1 LQKLS
6 KIITL
11 VHHAKK
17 GGEMGKSFG
26 EFLRALRES
35 RNLTLRQVEERVRVS
50 NAYLSQIER
59 GERGIPNL
67 KILNKLAEVY
77 GVSVE
82 ELATAAKQE
91 TDGKS
96 VTAEISA
103 PDVAF
108 VSRGYERLSRENKE
122 HLTEFL
128 QFLLHKEQKK
138 SRSADE

>member
-1 LQKLS
+1 
-6 KIITL
+6 
-11 VHHAKK
+11 
-17 GGEMGKSFG
+17 MGKSFG

-35 RNLTLRQVEERVRVS
+35 RDLTLRQVEERARVS

-82 ELATAAKQE
+82 ELATAAKEE
-91 TDGKS
+91 TAGKS

-108 VSRGYERLSRENKE
+108 VSRGYERLSRESKE

-128 QFLLHKEQKK
+128 QFLLHKEQKQ

>member
-1 LQKLS
+1 
-6 KIITL
+6 
-11 VHHAKK
+11 
-17 GGEMGKSFG
+17 MDKSFG
-26 EFLRALRES
+26 EFLRALRQA
-35 RNLTLRQVEERVRVS
+35 RGLTLRQVEEQIRVS

-82 ELATAAKQE
+82 ELAAAAKKE
-91 TDGKS
+91 TEGKS

-103 PDVAF
+103 PDEAF
-108 VSRGYERLSRENKE
+108 VSRGYERLSKENKQ

-128 QFLLHKEQKK
+128 AYLLHKEQRK
-138 SRSADE
+138 SRRDDEKDL

>member
-1 LQKLS
+1 
-6 KIITL
+6 
-11 VHHAKK
+11 
-17 GGEMGKSFG
+17 MGKSFG

-35 RNLTLRQVEERVRVS
+35 RKLTLRQVEERGHVS

-91 TDGKS
+91 TNGKS

-108 VSRGYERLSRENKE
+108 VSRGYERLSGESKQ

-128 QFLLHKEQKK
+128 AYLLHKEQRK
-138 SRSADE
+138 SRRDDEQDLC